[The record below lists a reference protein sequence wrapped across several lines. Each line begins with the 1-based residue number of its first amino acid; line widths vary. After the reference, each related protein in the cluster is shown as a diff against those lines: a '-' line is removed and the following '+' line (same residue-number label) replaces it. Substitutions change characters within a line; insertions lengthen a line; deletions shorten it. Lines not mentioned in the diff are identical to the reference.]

1 MIKQQC
7 ILAIRYL
14 AIYFGYIHGMRVNSN
29 PANGLTRFPFHCTS
43 NPIPKGKESGVGSA
57 IGIGIMIIFFT
68 RNFWFPSDNNSF
80 YFAIGFGLAS
90 GVTSSIT
97 SYGQKIIKRRR

>member
-29 PANGLTRFPFHCTS
+29 SANGLTRFSVPLHLKPH
-43 NPIPKGKESGVGSA
+43 NKQVI
-57 IGIGIMIIFFT
+57 
-68 RNFWFPSDNNSF
+68 
-80 YFAIGFGLAS
+80 L
-90 GVTSSIT
+90 VTH
-97 SYGQKIIKRRR
+97 KNMDK

>member
-29 PANGLTRFPFHCTS
+29 SANGLTRFSVPLHLKPLVATLHTPYNLSTVPCCTP
-43 NPIPKGKESGVGSA
+43 NDRKHQPYRKNIEGQNA
-57 IGIGIMIIFFT
+57 
-68 RNFWFPSDNNSF
+68 F
-80 YFAIGFGLAS
+80 YWL
-90 GVTSSIT
+90 
-97 SYGQKIIKRRR
+97 IKP

>member
-29 PANGLTRFPFHCTS
+29 SANGLTRFSVPLHLKPQLFERQAQQEQQ
-43 NPIPKGKESGVGSA
+43 KA
-57 IGIGIMIIFFT
+57 IEKTAKSMS
-68 RNFWFPSDNNSF
+68 RNFEIETEKRVLPL
-80 YFAIGFGLAS
+80 LAALFFLS
-90 GVTSSIT
+90 
-97 SYGQKIIKRRR
+97 QFL